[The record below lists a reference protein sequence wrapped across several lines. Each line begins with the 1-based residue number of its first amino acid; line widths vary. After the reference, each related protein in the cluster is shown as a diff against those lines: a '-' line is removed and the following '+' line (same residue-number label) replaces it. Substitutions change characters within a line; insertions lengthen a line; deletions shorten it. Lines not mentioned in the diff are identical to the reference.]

1 MNNGKIKIVAL
12 FGKGGSGKDTLQ
24 KSLVEGIPEDFH
36 GIVSCTT
43 RPKRDYEQDGID
55 YHFISNGEFTNQVL
69 NGEMLEATQFNNWW
83 YGTQASALDEEKINV
98 GVFNLEGISCLRQDP
113 RLDIL
118 PVYIMADDKTR
129 ILRYLNRENKT
140 DIKEMCRR
148 FLADEKDFADI
159 PFFSLVYHNYDKRL
173 PADLYDLL
181 KSTNFTELFNL
192 F

>member
-1 MNNGKIKIVAL
+1 MSRIKIIAL

-24 KSLVEGIPEDFH
+24 KALTEGMADKFH

-43 RPKRDYEQDGID
+43 RPKRDYEHDGVD
-55 YHFISNGEFTNQVL
+55 YHFISNGDFTNQVL

-98 GVFNLEGISCLRQDP
+98 GVFNLEGISCLKQDP

-118 PVYIMADDKTR
+118 PIYVIADDKTR
-129 ILRYLNRENKT
+129 ILRYLNREGKT
-140 DIKEMCRR
+140 DVKEMCRR

-159 PFFSLVYHNYDKRL
+159 PFFSLVYHNYNGRCL
-173 PADLYDLL
+173 ADLYDLI
-181 KSTNFTELFNL
+181 KCTNFTDLFNL
-192 F
+192 N